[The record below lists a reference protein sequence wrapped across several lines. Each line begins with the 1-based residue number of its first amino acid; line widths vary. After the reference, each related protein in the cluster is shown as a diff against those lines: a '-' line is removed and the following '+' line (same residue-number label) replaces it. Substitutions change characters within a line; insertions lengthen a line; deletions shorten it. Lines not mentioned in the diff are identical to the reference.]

1 MPTPYC
7 VDDFKEKFD
16 SLYRLVIVAGTRAN
30 QISRT
35 ESHGFGAAAR
45 GRKPTISALEEVI
58 GGKLTFTLEDEEE
71 QYLESHEEEAEE

>member
-7 VDDFKEKFD
+7 VDDFKDKFD
-16 SLYRLVIVAGTRAN
+16 SLYRLVIVAGKRAN

-45 GRKPTISALEEVI
+45 GRKPTIASLDEVMD
-58 GGKLTFTLEDEEE
+58 GKLTYTTEEEE
-71 QYLESHEEEAEE
+71 QSFFAEEDGEE